1 MSTAKAW
8 LKAGIRRAAR
18 WLPRKPQPAI
28 LMYHRIARETFDP
41 WGLAVGPHRFAAQV
55 AWLKD
60 NRAVLPLSEF
70 ARLHKER
77 TLPDDA
83 VSLTFDDGYA
93 SVLIAVPLLEEHGL
107 HATVFLPTMLIE
119 RGHEF
124 WWDELARLIL
134 EWRLDTLRLGDARMS
149 VPPAHNQDRFWLTG
163 ARPSTPRQKLFQSV
177 WSRLHAMPPE
187 ALDAGMAELRS
198 QAPIEPGEADR
209 PLAADQVRLIG
220 SSMIA
225 FGSHGLSHPSLP
237 SLAREQKLREIQDSR
252 TQCAAMT
259 GTAPMAFAYPYGDF
273 DETSS
278 QLIEQA
284 GYACACVG
292 GDKFVT
298 SRSDVFAL
306 PRLRVGN
313 WEPRTLR
320 DMLGG

>member
-1 MSTAKAW
+1 MSTGKAW

-18 WLPRKPQPAI
+18 WLPRKPRPAI

-41 WGLAVGPHRFAAQV
+41 WGLSVEPHRFAAQV
-55 AWLKD
+55 EWLKD
-60 NRAVLPLSEF
+60 NRKVLPLQEF
-70 ARLHKER
+70 ARSHQER

-93 SVLIAVPLLEEHGL
+93 SVLLAVPLLEELGL
-107 HATVFLPTMLIE
+107 HATVFLPTKLIE

-124 WWDELARLIL
+124 WWDELARLIV
-134 EWRLDTLRLGDARMS
+134 EWRGDTLQLDDARVS
-149 VPPAHNQDRFWLTG
+149 VPPAHEQDSVWLPE
-163 ARPSTPRQKLFQSV
+163 ARPSTARQKLFQSI

-187 ALDAGMAELRS
+187 TLDAAMAQLRS
-198 QAPIEPGEADR
+198 QAPIEPDETNR
-209 PLAADQVRLIG
+209 PLTPEQVQLIG
-220 SSMIA
+220 SSTIA

-237 SLAREQKLREIQDSR
+237 SLAREQKLREIDESR
-252 TQCAAMT
+252 IRCAAIA
-259 GTAPMAFAYPYGDF
+259 GIAPMAFAYPYGDF

-278 QLIEQA
+278 QLIERA
-284 GYACACVG
+284 GYACACAS

-313 WEPRTLR
+313 WEVSRLH

>member
-1 MSTAKAW
+1 MSSAKAW

-18 WLPRKPQPAI
+18 WLPRKPRPAI

-41 WGLAVGPHRFAAQV
+41 WGLSVEPRRFAAQV
-55 AWLKD
+55 EWLKE
-60 NRAVLPLSEF
+60 NRTVLPLQEF
-70 ARLHKER
+70 AEKHQER
-77 TLPDDA
+77 MLPDDA

-107 HATVFLPTMLIE
+107 HATVFLPTNLIE

-124 WWDELARLIL
+124 WWDELARLIV
-134 EWRLDTLRLGDARMS
+134 EWRGDTLQLDEARVS
-149 VPPAHNQDRFWLTG
+149 VPPAHGQDRVWLPET
-163 ARPSTPRQKLFQSV
+163 APSTPRQKRFQSI

-187 ALDAGMAELRS
+187 ALDAAMAQLRS
-198 QAPIEPGEADR
+198 QAPIEPDETDR
-209 PLAADQVRLIG
+209 ALTPEQVQLIG
-220 SSMIA
+220 SSAIA

-237 SLAREQKLREIQDSR
+237 SLAHEQKLREIDESR
-252 TQCAAMT
+252 IRCAAIV

-278 QLIEQA
+278 QLIERA
-284 GYACACVG
+284 GYACACAG

-313 WEPRTLR
+313 WEVSRLH